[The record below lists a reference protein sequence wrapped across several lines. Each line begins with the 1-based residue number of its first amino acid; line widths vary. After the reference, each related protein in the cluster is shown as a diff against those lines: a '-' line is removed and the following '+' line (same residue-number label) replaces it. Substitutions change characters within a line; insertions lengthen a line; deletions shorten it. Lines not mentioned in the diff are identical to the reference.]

1 MDNIFRTPS
10 KEEFKELEEN
20 CRKRRELRSNLTMS
34 QGKRYNNGK
43 MGKFNI
49 NNDIIPYDQTRVKLK
64 TPINGIDYI
73 NASWIQ
79 RVKETGIYDD
89 VYEFL
94 PSEKINFLL
103 TQDPTPDTE
112 QHFYQMMYEQQVD
125 IIVHV
130 GSDKNLPKWDKLK
143 YGNISKKMIKS
154 VQLDQN
160 LIRENF
166 DIFVKH
172 KKSTIN
178 HPITAYHYT
187 AWPTTDDFEDID
199 SKNFLTMISLIKA
212 DIGKPTKEFT
222 IASHDSSGGVEGA
235 STFIILYQMLQDLN
249 TKLNVRKLELGKTP
263 TGTTETEYVNI
274 FEKVN
279 EVRKQRAHMVSKFS
293 NYKFLLTCLAHY
305 AKNKESFDEIQTKFE
320 KSTEKIQLT
329 ASISDESKNLMNDDS
344 VYVYSEE
351 SEYAYSDVIE
361 DPYYDDNS
369 TYYKDDIYVN

>member
-1 MDNIFRTPS
+1 
-10 KEEFKELEEN
+10 
-20 CRKRRELRSNLTMS
+20 MS

-43 MGKFNI
+43 KGRFNI

-64 TPINGIDYI
+64 TPIKGIDYI

-79 RVKETGIYDD
+79 RVEESGIYDD

-103 TQDPTPDTE
+103 TQDPIPDTE

-130 GSDKNLPKWDKLK
+130 GSDKNLPKWTKLQF
-143 YGNISKKMIKS
+143 GNVSKKMIKR

-160 LIRENF
+160 LIREHF

-187 AWPTTDDFEDID
+187 AWPTTGDFEDID
-199 SKNFLTMISLIKA
+199 SKNFLTMMSLIKA

-235 STFIILYQMLQDLN
+235 STFIILFQMLQDLN

-263 TGTTETEYVNI
+263 RTTETEYVNI

-293 NYKFLLTCLAHY
+293 NYTFLLTCLAHY
-305 AKNKESFDEIQTKFE
+305 AKNKESFDEMQTKFE
-320 KSTEKIQLT
+320 KSTNKMQLS
-329 ASISDESKNLMNDDS
+329 ASISDESKNLINDDEDSS

-351 SEYAYSDVIE
+351 SEYVYSDVIE
-361 DPYYDDNS
+361 DPYNYDENNTYTNDN
-369 TYYKDDIYVN
+369 IYVN